1 LAAGA
6 ALAGTAFLAAGLA
19 GVRAAAGLAGAFV
32 AAVLAGVVVGVAV
45 AVGFFAP
52 VVVVATV
59 LGAATFFGVVVRG
72 VPGDALEDVTEV
84 EVAFLVVSG
93 FLRNRSTKPPSPLRG
108 DSAGAGDFAPLA
120 LATGLFAGAG
130 FDVAMGDLVQCVE
143 GSRKTLVKF
152 LGGKPKS
159 RTGPAPIMSRL
170 LSPAV
175 QAYRTECQRASPS
188 PAVSAAWR
196 LARKS

>member
-1 LAAGA
+1 MVLGGAAFFAGTFTAGLAGA
-6 ALAGTAFLAAGLA
+6 AFLAAGLA

-32 AAVLAGVVVGVAV
+32 AVVLAGVVVGVAV

-52 VVVVATV
+52 VALVATV
-59 LGAATFFGVVVRG
+59 LGAATFFGVVVRE

-108 DSAGAGDFAPLA
+108 DSAGAGNFAPLA

-152 LGGKPKS
+152 LGGKTEEHNRACAHYGTITEPS
-159 RTGPAPIMSRL
+159 RS
-170 LSPAV
+170 V
-175 QAYRTECQRASPS
+175 
-188 PAVSAAWR
+188 VSH
-196 LARKS
+196 

>member
-52 VVVVATV
+52 VVLVATV
-59 LGAATFFGVVVRG
+59 LGAATFFGVVVRE

-108 DSAGAGDFAPLA
+108 DSAGAGDFAPVA

-152 LGGKPKS
+152 FGQKPKS
-159 RTGPAPIMSRL
+159 QTGPSPSMARL
-170 LSPAV
+170 AGLPV
-175 QAYRTECQRASPS
+175 QARPKAFQSESVS
-188 PAVSAAWR
+188 LDLSAAWR

>member
-1 LAAGA
+1 MVLGGA
-6 ALAGTAFLAAGLA
+6 AFLAGTFTAGLAGAAFLAAGLA

-32 AAVLAGVVVGVAV
+32 AAVLAGVVVGVAP

-52 VVVVATV
+52 VALVATV
-59 LGAATFFGVVVRG
+59 LGAATFFGVVVRE

-93 FLRNRSTKPPSPLRG
+93 FLRNRSTKPPNPLRG

-120 LATGLFAGAG
+120 LATGLLAGAG

-152 LGGKPKS
+152 LGAK
-159 RTGPAPIMSRL
+159 
-170 LSPAV
+170 
-175 QAYRTECQRASPS
+175 TEEHNRAGVHYGTITEPGRSG
-188 PAVSAAWR
+188 VSH
-196 LARKS
+196 